1 MVNLSV
7 KSPAHSGCMNTN
19 STSADAA
26 VLRAVE
32 TDDEAVNRRHDRLVA
47 LRSRHSQGLTRLM
60 DAREDLRGVLP
71 LADLVDD
78 AVRWTA

>member
-7 KSPAHSGCMNTN
+7 KSPAHSGRMNTN
-19 STSADAA
+19 STSPGAA
-26 VLRAVE
+26 ILRAVE
-32 TDDEAVNRRHDRLVA
+32 TDDEAVDRRHDRLVA
-47 LRSRHSQGLTRLM
+47 LRSRHAQGLTQLM
-60 DAREDLRGVLP
+60 GTREDLRGVLP